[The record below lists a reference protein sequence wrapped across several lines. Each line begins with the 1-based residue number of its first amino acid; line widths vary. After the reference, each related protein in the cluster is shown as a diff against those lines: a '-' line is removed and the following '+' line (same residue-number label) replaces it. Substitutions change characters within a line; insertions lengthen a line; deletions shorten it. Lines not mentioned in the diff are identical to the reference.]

1 MRSMI
6 ASASRT
12 IKVIWGNLPSGAGWL
27 APAAPAPRT
36 GRWHMDMHGPPWP
49 NALRSRMEASK
60 PWTTRSASAFEVAAG
75 VGQLHMPRRA
85 LEQLQP
91 HRFLELLD
99 RGGQRRLRQEHA
111 RGREGERTVSHH
123 CQEAA
128 QRRSETRRSIPS
140 FPSGTRRVIYRLC
153 RIIYSKYLFVS
164 LTGILVWPPS
174 TDHVRNMP
182 LPGTARRHTQESR
195 HGGNR
200 SA

>member
-1 MRSMI
+1 MGKTCLQVRDG
-6 ASASRT
+6 RHQQRLHH
-12 IKVIWGNLPSGAGWL
+12 GRGAG
-27 APAAPAPRT
+27 
-36 GRWHMDMHGPPWP
+36 HMDMHAA
-49 NALRSRMEASK
+49 ALAERLEIANGGVEAMDD
-60 PWTTRSASAFEVAAG
+60 PLGFRLEVAAG

-111 RGREGERTVSHH
+111 RGREGERTGFHH

-128 QRRSETRRSIPS
+128 QVPQRNATVHTS

-164 LTGILVWPPS
+164 I
-174 TDHVRNMP
+174 N
-182 LPGTARRHTQESR
+182 RHS
-195 HGGNR
+195 
-200 SA
+200 